1 MTSDFPTVNILGFP
15 VARLDMEQVIGR
27 IADAIQDRS
36 RRPGKTLHII
46 TANAEILYRAHM
58 EVESSQLLKEAD
70 LITPDGIGT
79 VKASQWLGGPVPER
93 VTGIDLLWRLT
104 EIAAEKGWSVYML
117 GAAEK
122 TVRAAVKVL
131 QVKWPKLNLVGWHNG
146 YFKLEERPALICDIL
161 DKKQDILFVA
171 LGFPGQDLFIREMIQ
186 TADAG
191 MPAVSIGVG
200 GAFDAVSGN
209 VKRAPEWVRKMGIE
223 WAYRFAQNPRRL
235 NRAAALPKFVLAVL
249 KQKVTNVKI

>member
-27 IADAIQDRS
+27 IAGAIQNRS
-36 RRPGKTLHII
+36 QNPGKTFHII
-46 TANAEILYRAHM
+46 TANAEILYRAHK
-58 EVESSQLLKEAD
+58 EPEAAKLLKESD
-70 LITPDGIGT
+70 LITPDGIGA
-79 VKASQWLGGPVPER
+79 VKASRLLGGPVPER

-104 EIAAEKGWSVYML
+104 ELAAEKGWSIYML
-117 GAAEK
+117 GAAEE

-131 QVKWPKLNLVGWHNG
+131 QSRWPKLNLAGWHNG
-146 YFKLEERPALICDIL
+146 YFKPEDRAAVIRGVLEAKP
-161 DKKQDILFVA
+161 DILFVA
-171 LGFPGQDLFIREMIQ
+171 LGFPGQDRFIREMLQ

-209 VKRAPEWVRKMGIE
+209 VKRAPEWVCKLGIE
-223 WAYRFAQNPRRL
+223 WAYRFAQNPKRL

-249 KQKVTNVKI
+249 KQKSYKC